1 MNENGLIVGISE
13 KPKSIGRWIVLAL
26 QHVFA
31 MFGATV
37 LVPLLTGLDVGVA
50 LVASGI
56 GTLIYIFF
64 TKAKVPVYLGS
75 SFAYIPAISAA
86 VLSTAGATTA
96 YIGLMVVGL
105 IYAAIALIIR
115 FVGSAWLKKL
125 LPPVVIGPMIII
137 IGLSLAPVAIS
148 SAGLSGT
155 NDTYYSPVLLKDVEY
170 QTDSA
175 DSVGGQLFFMTG
187 DQLDSENFT
196 DTFENGDR
204 VLAFESD
211 PRLPENNNLSI
222 NKYVYEY
229 QDGDFT
235 RVQSDGWKIPVVAII
250 TFLSVVF
257 LSILAKGF
265 LRIVPFLVSIFIGYI
280 FAVIFGVVDI
290 TSVFTGYSFFQ
301 LPNFTF
307 LGSYAL
313 DFSAVLMFAPIAF
326 VTIAEHIGDHV
337 VLGEI
342 TGNDFLAEPGLQN
355 TLMGDGIATFVSAA
369 IGGPAN
375 TTYGENT
382 GVIAITKVGSVWVT
396 GLAAVF
402 AILLGF
408 FGWIQA
414 FINSIPW
421 AVIGGMTIVLYGLIS
436 ANGVKVLIK
445 DKTDLGNM
453 KNLVIVSTMLVIG
466 LGGAVLQITSTS
478 AFMGMSLAAV
488 VGIILNYGLNKLEI
502 LKKKA

>member
-1 MNENGLIVGISE
+1 MNENGLIVGINE
-13 KPKSIGRWIVLAL
+13 KPKSVGRWIVLAL

-86 VLSTAGATTA
+86 VLSSAGAKTA
-96 YIGLMVVGL
+96 YLGLMVVGL
-105 IYAAIALIIR
+105 IYAVIAIIIR
-115 FVGSAWLKKL
+115 FVGSSWLKKL

-148 SAGLSGT
+148 SAGLGGT
-155 NDTYYSPVLLKDVEY
+155 NDSYYSPVLLKDVEFK
-170 QTDSA
+170 TVDANSNA
-175 DSVGGQLFFMTG
+175 GVLFFMDG
-187 DQLDSENFT
+187 NALDYDVLSGSFSG
-196 DTFENGDR
+196 TFQNGDR
-204 VLAFESD
+204 VLAYRTD

-222 NKYVYEY
+222 NTYVYEY
-229 QDGDFT
+229 QNGSFSL
-235 RVQSDGWKIPVVAII
+235 VQSDGWKIPVVAII
-250 TFLSVVF
+250 TFLSVVL

-265 LRIVPFLVSIFIGYI
+265 LKIVPFLVSIFIGYF
-280 FAVIFGVVDI
+280 FAIILGVVDI
-290 TSVFTGYSFFQ
+290 TSVFVGYSLFQ
-301 LPNFTF
+301 IPNFTF

-342 TGNDFLAEPGLQN
+342 TGKDFLQEPGLQN

-466 LGGAVLQITSTS
+466 LGGAILQITSTS
-478 AFMGMSLAAV
+478 AFMGMSL
-488 VGIILNYGLNKLEI
+488 IKLWI
-502 LKKKA
+502 K